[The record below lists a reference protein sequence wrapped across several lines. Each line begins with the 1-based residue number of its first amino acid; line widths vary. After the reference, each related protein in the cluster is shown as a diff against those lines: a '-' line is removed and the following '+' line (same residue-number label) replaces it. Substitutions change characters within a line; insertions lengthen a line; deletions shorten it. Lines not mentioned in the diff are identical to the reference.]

1 MSWIRVR
8 VRFRVGLGWRSSN
21 RPHPLITVSDRSLAT
36 GLLVAG
42 NYYREKLV
50 EYKRKAGSTHAA
62 GCAVPYTHTRRRIV
76 PCGVRACAR
85 QSRCVMAVDDV
96 PRARR

>member
-42 NYYREKLV
+42 KYYREKLV

-62 GCAVPYTHTRRRIV
+62 GCAVPYTHTHGGVLCRAA
-76 PCGVRACAR
+76 CVRAP
-85 QSRCVMAVDDV
+85 VNHAV
-96 PRARR
+96 